1 MIRGVIDLGTNTVL
15 MVVGKVEPNGE
26 ITVLGDYHNV
36 GRLGK
41 GVDSTGLILPETFQR
56 IGSIL
61 QQYHKIGREEHR
73 AEQIVGFGTS
83 ALRDA
88 SNRSRFIA
96 AMKEE
101 SGVDLHLLSGDD
113 EARLTWSG
121 ALFGLPVAPREIAV
135 IDIGGGSTEV
145 AWGRDRNFSNG
156 VSVDTGAVRVTE
168 RFFREELPP
177 SSLSVTEARDH
188 CRTLFA
194 ENISLPMGTEVVGV
208 AGTVTTLGAIYSGV
222 EQFDAEAINGT
233 KLPRSWIDKM
243 TVELL
248 GLSIEELQ
256 NIPQVASGREDIISG
271 GALVLSTF
279 MEVFGLEEIAVSTR
293 GLRYGLLE
301 ESFAKQIPLTS

>member
-1 MIRGVIDLGTNTVL
+1 MIDLGTNTVL
-15 MVVGKVEPNGE
+15 MVVGRVEPNGE
-26 ITVLGDYHNV
+26 LTILGDYHRV

-41 GVDSTGLILPETFQR
+41 GVDSSGLILPETFQR

-88 SNRSRFIA
+88 SNRSQFIA

-121 ALFGLPVAPREIAV
+121 ALFGLPIDAREIAV
-135 IDIGGGSTEV
+135 IDIGGGSTEI
-145 AWGRDRNFSNG
+145 ASGRDRTFSEG
-156 VSVDTGAVRVTE
+156 VSIDTGAVRVTE
-168 RFFREELPP
+168 RFFRGELPP
-177 SSLSVTEARDH
+177 SPLSITEARDY
-188 CRTLFA
+188 CRALFA
-194 ENISLPMGTEVVGV
+194 ESISLPIGTEVVGV
-208 AGTVTTLGAIYSGV
+208 AGTVTTLGAIYNGV
-222 EQFDAEAINGT
+222 EQFDAEAINST
-233 KLPRSWIDKM
+233 KLPRHWIDKM
-243 TVELL
+243 TVEFL

-256 NIPQVASGREDIISG
+256 QIPQVASGREDIISG

-279 MEVFGLEEIAVSTR
+279 MEVFGLEEITVSTR

-301 ESFAKQIPLTS
+301 ESFAKQRPLTS